1 MFEEALKSPAADL
14 DKLLSHIGKS
24 INDEAATSSNNGR
37 LREKAL
43 EMVTQIKAH
52 ADLSRR
58 QMLEPLLPR
67 AQIEDARRNAE
78 AAAID
83 MQRLEAAIDILT
95 ARAEDLVNREDA
107 VRKGQRYLRAQ
118 SQRDAVAKLIRD
130 RFPELHSE
138 YMAMIES
145 IMESN
150 AEVDLVNSDLPD
162 EMPPLDRPEGFARG
176 FHDHGTYQT
185 PVSLRTFRITQS
197 MLPSLAE
204 VDAIAWPKVR
214 IYKVGVVS
222 DGKGF
227 SQPSVK
233 SLWDASVRRP
243 RR

>member
-1 MFEEALKSPAADL
+1 MFEEAVKSPAAEL
-14 DKLLSHIGKS
+14 DNLLSRIGKS
-24 INDEAATSSNNGR
+24 INNEAATSASNAL
-37 LREKAL
+37 LREQAL
-43 EMVTQIKAH
+43 QMVTRIKEH
-52 ADLSRR
+52 AETSRQ

-67 AQIEDARRNAE
+67 EQIEDARRNAE

-83 MQRLEAAIDILT
+83 TQRLEAAIAILT
-95 ARAEDLVNREDA
+95 TRAEDLLQRERA
-107 VRKGQRYLRAQ
+107 TKKSQRYLRAQ

-138 YMAMIES
+138 YLAMIES

-162 EMPPLDRPEGFARG
+162 DMPPLDRPEGFARG

-204 VDAIAWPKVR
+204 VDVIAWPKVR
-214 IYKVGVVS
+214 IYEVGVLS
-222 DGKGF
+222 AGKGF

-233 SLWDASVRRP
+233 SLWNKRRS
-243 RR
+243 

>member
-1 MFEEALKSPAADL
+1 MLEEAVKNPAADL
-14 DKLLSHIGKS
+14 DNLLSRIGKS
-24 INDEAATSSNNGR
+24 INNEAATSANNAL
-37 LREKAL
+37 LREQAL
-43 EMVTQIKAH
+43 QIVTRIKEYAET
-52 ADLSRR
+52 SRQ

-67 AQIEDARRNAE
+67 EQIEDARRNAE

-83 MQRLEAAIDILT
+83 TQRLEAAIAILT
-95 ARAEDLVNREDA
+95 TRAEDLLQRERA
-107 VRKGQRYLRAQ
+107 TKKSQRYLRAQ

-138 YMAMIES
+138 YLAMIES

-162 EMPPLDRPEGFARG
+162 DMPPLDRPEGFARG

-204 VDAIAWPKVR
+204 VDVIAWPKVR
-214 IYKVGVVS
+214 IYEVGVLS
-222 DGKGF
+222 AGKGF

-233 SLWDASVRRP
+233 SLWNKRRS
-243 RR
+243 

>member
-1 MFEEALKSPAADL
+1 MLEEAVRSPAADL
-14 DKLLSHIGKS
+14 DNLLSRIGKS
-24 INDEAATSSNNGR
+24 INNEAATSASNAL
-37 LREKAL
+37 LREQAL
-43 EMVTQIKAH
+43 QIVTRIKEYAET
-52 ADLSRR
+52 SRQ

-67 AQIEDARRNAE
+67 EQIEDARRNAE

-83 MQRLEAAIDILT
+83 TQRLEAAIAILT
-95 ARAEDLVNREDA
+95 ARAEDLLQREDA
-107 VRKGQRYLRAQ
+107 TKKSQRYLRAQ

-138 YMAMIES
+138 YLAMIES

-162 EMPPLDRPEGFARG
+162 DMPPLDRPEGFARG

-204 VDAIAWPKVR
+204 VDAIAWPTVR
-214 IYKVGVVS
+214 IYEGGVVS
-222 DGKGF
+222 EGKGF

-233 SLWDASVRRP
+233 SLWNKRRS
-243 RR
+243 